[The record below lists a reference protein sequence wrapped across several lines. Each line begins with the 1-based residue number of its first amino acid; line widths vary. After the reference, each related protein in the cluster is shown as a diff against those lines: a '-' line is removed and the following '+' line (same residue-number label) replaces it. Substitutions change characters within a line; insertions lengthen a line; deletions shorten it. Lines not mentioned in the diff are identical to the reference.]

1 MTAVIDGDLAL
12 SDTRVDEPKPFP
24 WQVGTR
30 LFSHLV
36 VWTVVLI
43 PTITEMSRGW
53 IAVLDE
59 ATISLRS
66 FQVFSLHPPLLGQYS
81 TTSGSV
87 GHLVYDPGPLQFW
100 LLAVPVRIDPA
111 QGALWGSALLV
122 GLVLSLAVEALWATG
137 HRRACGVMG
146 VAVLVLAWSLPQ
158 LFAQPAWNPYFGL
171 VFLVASIVLAWIVA
185 TGSLSWW
192 PWLVFTASV
201 STQAELFFVT
211 FAIVLV
217 VAAPCIG
224 MARRRP
230 GGLRW
235 LSLGVVVGAV
245 CWAPAVIQQLF
256 GASPNLT
263 GLLTAPNTTRLG
275 LSYGFRTLALAG
287 SLHPIWTIHNAGA
300 GLVTFYL
307 IVQSSPI
314 VGAVV
319 LVLIVAIAVI
329 AMRTGRRDLAALAGI
344 AALCSVCVVGT
355 IAIVPAHVGR
365 STLYLNCVLWPVGIL
380 LWMVGVWVAIE
391 VGRIVL
397 GRARTMGASRVP
409 AARPARLSMATGAA
423 AAAGLLLVGAF
434 TASGLTSAAGAQ
446 VRGSQNRL
454 VARMAGAVES
464 MSPRG
469 PVVINISSNLWW
481 LSTYSMGQ
489 AAAWKLTTDG
499 WQPALPPWFSGLS
512 GIVYPLNTGSP
523 KVTVFIYGNNVKA
536 VRVKQLN
543 AAH

>member
-12 SDTRVDEPKPFP
+12 SDTRVDERKPFP
-24 WQVGTR
+24 WPVGAR

-36 VWTVVLI
+36 IWTVVLI
-43 PTITEMSRGW
+43 PTITEMARGW
-53 IAVLDE
+53 IAVLDQ
-59 ATISLRS
+59 ATISLRA

-81 TTSGSV
+81 TTSESV
-87 GHLVYDPGPLQFW
+87 GHLIYDPGPLQFW
-100 LLAVPVRIDPA
+100 LLAVPVRIDPG

-185 TGSLSWW
+185 AGSLSWW

-201 STQAELFFVT
+201 AVQAELFFVT

-217 VAAPCIG
+217 VAAPCLG

-230 GGLRW
+230 ERLRW
-235 LSLGVVVGAV
+235 LWLGIVVGAV
-245 CWAPAVIQQLF
+245 CWVATVIQQLF

-263 GLLTAPNTTRLG
+263 ALFTAPNTARLG

-287 SLHPIWTIHNAGA
+287 SLHPIWTRHNGGA
-300 GLVTFYL
+300 GLVTFYW
-307 IVQSSPI
+307 IVLSSPI

-319 LVLIVAIAVI
+319 LALIIAIAVI
-329 AMRTGRRDLAALAGI
+329 AMWTGRRDLAALAGI

-355 IAIVPAHVGR
+355 IAIVPARVGR
-365 STLYLNCVLWPVGIL
+365 STLYLNCVLWLVGIL

-397 GRARTMGASRVP
+397 GHARTMGASRVP
-409 AARPARLSMATGAA
+409 AARPARLSMVTGVAA
-423 AAAGLLLVGAF
+423 AVGLLVVGVF
-434 TASGLTSAAGAQ
+434 TVRGLTSNAGLQ
-446 VRGSQNRL
+446 VRGSQNLL
-454 VARMAGAVES
+454 VARMAAAVES
-464 MSPRG
+464 TSPKG
-469 PVVINISSNLWW
+469 PVAINISSNLWW

-489 AAAWKLTTDG
+489 AAAWRLTTDG
-499 WQPALPPWFSGLS
+499 WQPALPLWFSGLS
-512 GIVYPLNTGSP
+512 GITYPVNTGSP
-523 KVTVFIYGNNVKA
+523 TVTLFIHGNNVRA
-536 VRVKQLN
+536 VRSS
-543 AAH
+543 